1 MSSYILRLK
10 TKALICIFFFGLT
23 QGTYAQFGAGFTMN
37 TDLYQR
43 YTNPKNN
50 LDEGRSSGS
59 TLLNFSIGPKLWLGK
74 NNFSF
79 SVESQ
84 IGMGFTGYDTDG
96 YKGMGMINIPV
107 IGSFNFNGASG
118 LCKDNKAGFSV
129 GGGIQY
135 NKTEAFGLRDKYK
148 SRGLSRDFFP
158 TYIIQAGAGFGF
170 GPSGVAF
177 LGFVRYGFHPDT
189 EASSLNIGIQYDIN
203 YLAFR
208 KNFKNPNSAL

>member
-1 MSSYILRLK
+1 MNTYFQPPKLRIYLF
-10 TKALICIFFFGLT
+10 IFFLGFT
-23 QGTYAQFGAGFTMN
+23 QWAYGQFGAGFTMN
-37 TDLYQR
+37 TDIYQR
-43 YTNPKNN
+43 YTNPMDNQN
-50 LDEGRSSGS
+50 EGRSSGS
-59 TLLNFSIGPKLWLGK
+59 TLLNFSIGPKLWFGK

-96 YKGMGMINIPV
+96 YKGMGMINVPI
-107 IGSFNFNGASG
+107 IGSFNFNGAST
-118 LCKDNKAGFSV
+118 LSKDNKPGFSI

-135 NKTEAFGLRDKYK
+135 NKTEAYGLRDKYVNQ
-148 SRGLSRDFFP
+148 GLKRDFFP
-158 TYIIQAGAGFGF
+158 TYIIQAGGGFGF